1 MPPYA
6 TPEGTARYIARFAG
20 RVAQGHFRQAQ
31 GLWVSSI
38 GLGTYLGDPDDAT
51 DRAYVEAV
59 KRAVRLGCNVI
70 DTAIHYRFQR
80 SERAIGQALRE
91 LLESPHPPA
100 SLFHTA
106 GAGEDSSPLPPV
118 PGSPVPGFSP
128 VGKGAGDKGHFARDE
143 LVIATKGG
151 YVPFDGDFPADPRGY
166 IMETFIR
173 PGIARPEDFV
183 NGHCMAPAYLRHQ
196 LEQSR
201 RNLGLACIDIYYVHN
216 PESQLGAIPRDEFR
230 RRLRAAFEALE
241 AAAAEGLIRMYGTA
255 TWSGYRTS
263 DRAPDYLSL
272 AEVVA
277 LAREA
282 GGEGHHFKV
291 IQLPYNL
298 AMTEALTRPNQ
309 AIGDLAVPVLE
320 AASRLGI
327 SVVTSAALVQGQ
339 LADRLPAFI
348 AKALPGLKSDAQ
360 RALQFARSTP
370 GVSVALVGMSQV
382 RHVEENLAL
391 ARLPLATEDQLFS
404 LFQRPA

>member
-1 MPPYA
+1 MPSYA
-6 TPEGTARYIARFAG
+6 TPQGTARYAARFAG
-20 RVAQGHFRQAQ
+20 RVAEGHFRQAQ

-38 GLGTYLGDPDDAT
+38 GLGTYLGDPDEAT

-59 KRAVRLGCNVI
+59 KRALSLGCNVI
-70 DTAIHYRFQR
+70 DTAINYRFQR

-91 LLESPHPPA
+91 LLEEPDPPPPSP
-100 SLFHTA
+100 TRERRGERWGEA
-106 GAGEDSSPLPPV
+106 GGEV
-118 PGSPVPGFSP
+118 I
-128 VGKGAGDKGHFARDE
+128 ARDE

-151 YVPFDGDFPADPRGY
+151 YVPFDGGFPSDPRGY
-166 IMETFIR
+166 ILETFIR

-183 NGHCMAPAYLRHQ
+183 NGHCMTPAYLRHQ

-216 PESQLGAIPRDEFR
+216 PESQLGSIPRDEFR
-230 RRLRAAFEALE
+230 RRLRAAFETLE
-241 AAAAEGLIRMYGTA
+241 AAVAEGLIRMYGTA
-255 TWSGYRTS
+255 TWNGYRTS

-272 AEVVA
+272 AEMVA
-277 LAREA
+277 LAREV

-320 AASRLGI
+320 AASRFGLT
-327 SVVTSAALVQGQ
+327 VVTSAALVQGQ
-339 LADRLPAFI
+339 LVDRLPAFI

-404 LFQRPA
+404 LFQRPS

>member
-1 MPPYA
+1 MSAYA

-59 KRAVRLGCNVI
+59 KRAVHLGCNVI
-70 DTAIHYRFQR
+70 DTAINYRFQR

-91 LLESPHPPA
+91 LLESPRFPA
-100 SLFHTA
+100 PRSHTA

-118 PGSPVPGFSP
+118 PGFSP
-128 VGKGAGDKGHFARDE
+128 VEKGAGDKDHFARDE

-166 IMETFIR
+166 IVETFIR

-201 RNLGLACIDIYYVHN
+201 RNLGLTCIDIYYVHN

-241 AAAAEGLIRMYGTA
+241 AAVAEGLIRMYGTA
-255 TWSGYRTS
+255 TWNGYRTS

-277 LAREA
+277 LAREV
-282 GGEGHHFKV
+282 GGGGHHFKV

-320 AASRLGI
+320 AASRFGI
-327 SVVTSAALVQGQ
+327 SVVTSAALVQGR
-339 LADRLPAFI
+339 LADPLPAFI

-404 LFQRPA
+404 LFQRPS

>member
-1 MPPYA
+1 LPPYA

-59 KRAVRLGCNVI
+59 KRAVHLGCNVI
-70 DTAIHYRFQR
+70 DTAINYRFQR

-100 SLFHTA
+100 PLSHA
-106 GAGEDSSPLPPV
+106 AGE
-118 PGSPVPGFSP
+118 
-128 VGKGAGDKGHFARDE
+128 GKGDEGHFARDE

-151 YVPFDGDFPADPRGY
+151 YVPFDGGFPTDPRGY
-166 IMETFIR
+166 IVETFIR

-201 RNLGLACIDIYYVHN
+201 RNLGLACMDIYYVHN

-241 AAAAEGLIRMYGTA
+241 AAVAEGLIRMYGTA

-277 LAREA
+277 LAREV

-348 AKALPGLKSDAQ
+348 AKSLPGLKSDAQ

-391 ARLPLATEDQLFS
+391 AHLPLATEDQLFS
-404 LFQRPA
+404 LFQRPS

>member
-6 TPEGTARYIARFAG
+6 TPEGTARYAARFAG
-20 RVAQGHFRQAQ
+20 RVAEGHFRQAQ

-59 KRAVRLGCNVI
+59 KRAVSLGCNVI
-70 DTAIHYRFQR
+70 DTAINYRFQR

-91 LLESPHPPA
+91 LFENLHPPQYRA
-100 SLFHTA
+100 EARFGR
-106 GAGEDSSPLPPV
+106 GAG
-118 PGSPVPGFSP
+118 GG
-128 VGKGAGDKGHFARDE
+128 GHFSREE

-151 YVPFDGDFPADPRGY
+151 YVPFDGGFPTDPRGY

-216 PESQLGAIPRDEFR
+216 PESQLGGIPRDEFR
-230 RRLRAAFEALE
+230 RRLRAAFETLE
-241 AAAAEGLIRMYGTA
+241 AAVAEGLIRIYGTA

-272 AEVVA
+272 ADVVA

-320 AASRLGI
+320 AASRFGLT
-327 SVVTSAALVQGQ
+327 VVTSAALVQGR
-339 LADRLPAFI
+339 LVDRLPIFI
-348 AKALPGLKSDAQ
+348 AKAFPGLKSDAQ

-370 GVSVALVGMSQV
+370 GVSIALVGMSQA

-391 ARLPLATEDQLFS
+391 ARVPLATEDQLFS

>member
-59 KRAVRLGCNVI
+59 KRAVRLGGNVI
-70 DTAIHYRFQR
+70 DTAINYRFQR

-91 LLESPHPPA
+91 LL
-100 SLFHTA
+100 
-106 GAGEDSSPLPPV
+106 SSPPNPLSQSSGRGGEEGEEPPPPSPAT
-118 PGSPVPGFSP
+118 PGEG
-128 VGKGAGDKGHFARDE
+128 GRGDEGFARDE

-166 IMETFIR
+166 IVETFIR

-216 PESQLGAIPRDEFR
+216 PESQLDAIPRDEFR

-255 TWSGYRTS
+255 TWNGYRTS

-272 AEVVA
+272 ADVVT
-277 LAREA
+277 LAREV
-282 GGEGHHFKV
+282 GGEDHHFKV

-309 AIGDLAVPVLE
+309 AMGDLAVPVLE

-348 AKALPGLKSDAQ
+348 AKTLPGLKSDAQ

-404 LFQRPA
+404 LFQRPS

>member
-6 TPEGTARYIARFAG
+6 TSEGTARYIARFAG
-20 RVAQGHFRQAQ
+20 RVAEGHFRQAQ

-38 GLGTYLGDPDDAT
+38 GLGSYLGNPDEAT

-70 DTAIHYRFQR
+70 DTAINYRFQR

-91 LLESPHPPA
+91 LLERPHPPA
-100 SLFHTA
+100 PLSYA
-106 GAGEDSSPLPPV
+106 AGE
-118 PGSPVPGFSP
+118 GQ
-128 VGKGAGDKGHFARDE
+128 VGEGQFARDE

-151 YVPFDGDFPADPRGY
+151 YVPFDGDFPNDPRGY
-166 IMETFIR
+166 IAETFIR

-183 NGHCMAPAYLRHQ
+183 NGHCMAPTYLRHQ

-216 PESQLGAIPRDEFR
+216 PESQLGSIPRDEFR

-241 AAAAEGLIRMYGTA
+241 AAVAEGLIRMYGTA
-255 TWSGYRTS
+255 TWNGYRTS

-272 AEVVA
+272 ADVVA

-320 AASRLGI
+320 AASRFGI
-327 SVVTSAALVQGQ
+327 SVVTSAALVQGR
-339 LADRLPAFI
+339 LVDRLPAFI
-348 AKALPGLKSDAQ
+348 AKAFPGLKTDAQ

-370 GVSVALVGMSQV
+370 GVSVALVGMSQA

>member
-1 MPPYA
+1 LPPYA
-6 TPEGTARYIARFAG
+6 TPEGSARYIARFAG

-70 DTAIHYRFQR
+70 DTAINYRFQR

-91 LLESPHPPA
+91 LLESP
-100 SLFHTA
+100 
-106 GAGEDSSPLPPV
+106 LPPV
-118 PGSPVPGFSP
+118 PGFGL
-128 VGKGAGDKGHFARDE
+128 VGKGAVDKGHFARDE

-166 IMETFIR
+166 IVETFIR

-196 LEQSR
+196 LEQRR

-216 PESQLGAIPRDEFR
+216 PESPLDAIPRDEFR

-255 TWSGYRTS
+255 TWNGYRTS

-277 LAREA
+277 LAREV

-404 LFQRPA
+404 LFQRPS

>member
-6 TPEGTARYIARFAG
+6 TPEGTARYVARFAG
-20 RVAQGHFRQAQ
+20 RVAEGHFRQAQ

-38 GLGTYLGDPDDAT
+38 GLGTYLGDPDEAT

-59 KRAVRLGCNVI
+59 KRAIHLGCNVI
-70 DTAIHYRFQR
+70 DTAINYRFQR

-91 LLESPHPPA
+91 LLEAPNSPPPFPCGEGGERP
-100 SLFHTA
+100 SPNRG
-106 GAGEDSSPLPPV
+106 GAGGEV
-118 PGSPVPGFSP
+118 I
-128 VGKGAGDKGHFARDE
+128 ARDE

-151 YVPFDGDFPADPRGY
+151 YVPFDGGFPSDPRGY
-166 IMETFIR
+166 IVETFIR

-183 NGHCMAPAYLRHQ
+183 NGHCLAPAYLRHQ

-201 RNLGLACIDIYYVHN
+201 RNLGLACLDIYYVHN
-216 PESQLGAIPRDEFR
+216 PESQLGSVPRDEFR
-230 RRLRAAFEALE
+230 RRLRAAFETLE
-241 AAAAEGLIRMYGTA
+241 TAVAEGLIRMYGTA
-255 TWSGYRTS
+255 TWNGYRTS

-272 AEVVA
+272 ADVVA

-320 AASRLGI
+320 AASRFGI
-327 SVVTSAALVQGQ
+327 TVVTSAALVQGQ
-339 LADRLPAFI
+339 LIDRLPAFI

-370 GVSVALVGMSQV
+370 GVSVALVGMSQA

-404 LFQRPA
+404 LFQRPS